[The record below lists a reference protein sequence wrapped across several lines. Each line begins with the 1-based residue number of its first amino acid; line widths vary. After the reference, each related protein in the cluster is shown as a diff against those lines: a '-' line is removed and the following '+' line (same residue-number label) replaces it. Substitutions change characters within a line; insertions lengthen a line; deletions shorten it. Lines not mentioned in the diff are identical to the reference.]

1 MAISQRDIVL
11 ARDNHTCQEC
21 GATPDKLHVH
31 HLAYGTDDL
40 ADLITLCPAC
50 HKLRHKTRPST
61 RAARATTVA
70 TYKLPEKDMALLA
83 NLSKRY
89 GVSRPAIVRM
99 AIRYLD
105 EHGPI
110 RAKEGRVDDYTR
122 RLDEPGATLED

>member
-1 MAISQRDIVL
+1 MATSLRDMAL
-11 ARDNHTCQEC
+11 SRDNHTCQEC

-50 HKLRHKTRPST
+50 HKLRHKTRSSIRP
-61 RAARATTVA
+61 AQATTVA
-70 TYKLPEKDMALLA
+70 TYKLPEEDMALLER
-83 NLSKRY
+83 LSKRY
-89 GVSRPAIVRM
+89 GMRKPGLIRF

-110 RAKEGRVDDYTR
+110 RAKEGRVDNYTR
-122 RLDEPGATLED
+122 RL